1 MRRHQV
7 NKKEFAAII
16 GMSERTV
23 SNMMEDGMPYE
34 GGGRGSPVSIETAEA
49 IKWMQ
54 RKAISKALGMEEGEE
69 GLEAPEEGTKAYE
82 EYHLLKAKR
91 EKEQIN
97 VEELKKESIKL
108 EELQPLML
116 KVASIYAQSNDAKS
130 NRLAS
135 ELADIDDPATIKRI
149 LLEESRSIRAATAE
163 RLRSF
168 VHETCGSVG

>member
-1 MRRHQV
+1 MGRQV
-7 NKKEFAAII
+7 NKKEFASLI
-16 GMSERTV
+16 GKSERTV
-23 SNMMEDGMPYE
+23 TNMIEDGMPHE
-34 GGGRGSPVSIETAEA
+34 GGGRGNPLSIDTAVA
-49 IKWMQ
+49 IEWMQ

-69 GLEAPEEGTKAYE
+69 GLDKPDEGTKAYE

-91 EKEQIN
+91 EKEQIQ

-108 EELQPLML
+108 EELKPLML

-163 RLRSF
+163 RLRDF
-168 VHETCGSVG
+168 VRSTCEPVG